1 MEETYSTKAI
11 ILNRMPFREADE
23 KVVLYTED
31 YGKIDLVAKGAKKNK
46 SKLAGHIEPLNFVN
60 LMIIKGKQ
68 YDYLGSAI
76 NSDAFI
82 NIKNDLNKIAIAGR
96 SIKFFNEMVK
106 IGEKD
111 KDLFIF
117 LLDFLSSLNT
127 QIVNNIGLTY
137 EVFVLKLLCI
147 LGYKPELGYCQNCR
161 KKIENDVAF
170 FIFNKGG
177 LVCRNCINS
186 VEAHKIELSKESIKI
201 LQIIIE
207 RNFKDIFEIKI
218 NQKNNKE
225 IKEFIATFS
234 QFNIT

>member
-60 LMIIKGKQ
+60 LMVIKGRQ

-76 NSDAFI
+76 NSDAFV

-106 IGEKD
+106 VGEKD
-111 KDLFIF
+111 KNLFIF
-117 LLDFLSSLNT
+117 LMDFLSSLNT

-147 LGYKPELGYCQNCR
+147 LGYQPELGYCQNCR

-177 LVCRNCINS
+177 LVCENCLT
-186 VEAHKIELSKESIKI
+186 EAYSDKIQLSFDSIKVLRII
-201 LQIIIE
+201 LDK
-207 RNFKDIFEIKI
+207 NFKDIFEIII

-225 IKEFIATFS
+225 IKEFISTFS
-234 QFNIT
+234 QFNI